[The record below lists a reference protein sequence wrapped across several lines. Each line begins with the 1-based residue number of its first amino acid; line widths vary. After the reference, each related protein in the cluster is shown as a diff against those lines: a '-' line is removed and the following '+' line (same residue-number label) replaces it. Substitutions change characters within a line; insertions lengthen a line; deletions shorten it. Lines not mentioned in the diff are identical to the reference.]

1 MIDKGPVL
9 LHIADGIARLRLNRP
24 DAANGMSAE
33 LLSALCDAIMVCH
46 GQPNL
51 RVLLLSGEGTN
62 FCAGGDVRAFASKG
76 EKLPDYIR
84 QATAYLQNA
93 VTGLL
98 RLEAPVITSVQGFA
112 AGGGGFGLVCAS
124 DIVIAGESAKFL
136 AGATRVA
143 MAPDAGVSV
152 TLSRLVGLRRA
163 MSILLTNPV
172 ISAPEALAMGIV
184 TKVARDGA
192 RIGGGRAE
200 STGGNQA
207 SGVGR
212 DRHEYRAVS
221 VRGSAHRVRVVRDGR
236 CAGRA
241 RRRHRAAQTNLYGT
255 LVSASARH
263 SAFRAARRPP
273 RLRLGRRA
281 RHWCGDRARL
291 CRCRRPRRDR

>member
-9 LHIADGIARLRLNRP
+9 LDIADGIARLRLNRP

-46 GQPNL
+46 GQPDL

-84 QATAYLQNA
+84 QATAYLQKC
-93 VTGLL
+93 VPGLL
-98 RLEAPVITSVQGFA
+98 RLEAPVIASVQGCA

-124 DIVIAGESAKFL
+124 DIAIAGESAKFL

-172 ISAPEALAMGIV
+172 IGAAEALELGIV
-184 TKVARDGA
+184 NKVVPDEQLAGASLELARELAAGAPKALAATKRLVWSGTAISVEQCLSEEARTVS
-192 RIGGGRAE
+192 E
-200 STGGNQA
+200 L
-207 SGVGR
+207 SGMADPR
-212 DRHEYRAVS
+212 EAL
-221 VRGSAHRVRVVRDGR
+221 SA
-236 CAGRA
+236 CI
-241 RRRHRAAQTNLYGT
+241 
-255 LVSASARH
+255 
-263 SAFRAARRPP
+263 
-273 RLRLGRRA
+273 
-281 RHWCGDRARL
+281 
-291 CRCRRPRRDR
+291 

>member
-9 LHIADGIARLRLNRP
+9 LDIADGIARLRLNRP

-46 GQPNL
+46 GHPDL
-51 RVLLLSGEGTN
+51 RVVLLSGEGAN

-84 QATAYLQNA
+84 RATAYLQNA

-98 RLEAPVITSVQGFA
+98 RLEAPVIASVQGFA

-124 DIVIAGESAKFL
+124 DIVIAAESAKFL

-152 TLSRLVGLRRA
+152 TLSRLVGLRKA

-172 ISAPEALAMGIV
+172 ISAPEALQMGIV
-184 TKVARDGA
+184 TKVVPD
-192 RIGGGRAE
+192 AE
-200 STGGNQA
+200 LA
-207 SGVGR
+207 
-212 DRHEYRAVS
+212 
-221 VRGSAHRVRVVRDGR
+221 
-236 CAGRA
+236 
-241 RRRHRAAQTNLYGT
+241 
-255 LVSASARH
+255 SASLALAQELAAGAPKALAATKRLVWAGTGSSIEQCLSEEARTVAEL
-263 SAFRAARRPP
+263 SGMADAREGLAAVIERRKPKFT
-273 RLRLGRRA
+273 GR
-281 RHWCGDRARL
+281 
-291 CRCRRPRRDR
+291 

>member
-9 LHIADGIARLRLNRP
+9 LDFADGIARLRLNRP

-46 GQPNL
+46 GLPDL
-51 RVLLLSGEGTN
+51 RVLVLSGEGKN

-76 EKLPDYIR
+76 DKLPDYIR

-112 AGGGGFGLVCAS
+112 AGGGGFGIVCAS

-143 MAPDAGVSV
+143 MAPDAGASV

-163 MSILLTNPV
+163 MFILLTNPV
-172 ISAPEALAMGIV
+172 ISAAEALDMGIV
-184 TKVARDGA
+184 SKVVPDAELAEASMAMARELADGA
-192 RIGGGRAE
+192 PKALAATKRLVWAGTGTSIEQCLSEEARTVSELSGMADAREGLAAVIERRKPVFTGR
-200 STGGNQA
+200 
-207 SGVGR
+207 
-212 DRHEYRAVS
+212 
-221 VRGSAHRVRVVRDGR
+221 
-236 CAGRA
+236 
-241 RRRHRAAQTNLYGT
+241 
-255 LVSASARH
+255 
-263 SAFRAARRPP
+263 
-273 RLRLGRRA
+273 
-281 RHWCGDRARL
+281 
-291 CRCRRPRRDR
+291 